1 MSAIWLISY
10 RTHGQQRQ
18 VAFGHN
24 AIADYRAI
32 DPDAAV
38 REIPLSTIEPLIG
51 LANAFVS
58 NIDEWDG
65 EPAPGQRWHH
75 EYQVAQQQLQ
85 ALGEAR

>member
-1 MSAIWLISY
+1 MSTLWLITY
-10 RTHGQQRQ
+10 CTHGQQRQ

-24 AIADYRAI
+24 AITDYRAI
-32 DPDAAV
+32 DPDATV

-51 LANAFVS
+51 LANAFVN

-65 EPAPGQRWHH
+65 EPAPGQRWHR
-75 EYQVAQQQLQ
+75 EYQAARQQLQ